1 MRDRTSAS
9 QACGSTPFILAVTMR
24 LYMAAAR
31 CPPRSDPQNSHDFL
45 PRAMPRSPLSAA
57 THATVFKEQ
66 SKVRPSL
73 QDVIERFGQVVST
86 GEFGKLFPH
95 VGVKILDQRP
105 AQRLP
110 NGQALFGALAIDR
123 SLELKQHVD
132 PTYELDGDWRQ
143 RDFLLAAALRRA
155 FSSISAMAKNG
166 RRACAQQAAS
176 RIGPGFRPAR

>member
-1 MRDRTSAS
+1 MRERTSAS
-9 QACGSTPFILAVTMR
+9 QACGSIPFILAVTMR

-57 THATVFKEQ
+57 LLERHARPSEQ
-66 SKVRPSL
+66 SKAGPSL
-73 QDVIERFGQVVST
+73 QDVIERFGQVVPT

-110 NGQALFGALAIDR
+110 NGQTLFGALAIDR
-123 SLELKQHVD
+123 SFDLKQRVD
-132 PTYELDGDWRQ
+132 PT
-143 RDFLLAAALRRA
+143 
-155 FSSISAMAKNG
+155 
-166 RRACAQQAAS
+166 
-176 RIGPGFRPAR
+176 